1 MTKLLLASVSML
13 AIAGTASAQSVL
25 ERVLA
30 QTQSLGQVTGVFANV
45 ADNIGTDF
53 TTVYTVTGSGVVLSA
68 AEFDDVVADNSY
80 TLLGSAGDYYN
91 VAGDVITN
99 EEYNALTVN
108 QATYYTVIGAGFV
121 AYVNN
126 GNGVFT
132 VDEKVAVAGYDAKV
146 LAGKVVIDTYTA
158 TTIAG
163 GAGGIDGSIN
173 NIVSGLDEIQASVMG
188 EVTAVSLPTVNFG
201 NMATTVLGA
210 VNTGEIGLG
219 TNQVVE
225 EAIAGTTQAIRTE
238 IGQIGNMA
246 GLTQVALNSAL
257 NTMNINGSINNTL
270 SGVNGSV
277 AAVAPDVLAIA
288 MTASD
293 TLSLTGVADLL
304 GSMETT
310 VLGAVNT
317 GTIVSGVNNQVEG
330 AVAGIVGNSAT
341 NMFAAP

>member
-1 MTKLLLASVSML
+1 MRNLLLASVSML

-53 TTVYTVTGSGVVLSA
+53 VTVYTNSTGDVLSS
-68 AEFDDVVADNSY
+68 AEYDDLVDDNSL
-80 TLLGSAGDYYN
+80 TLLGSALDYIN
-91 VAGDVITN
+91 SAGNVITPAQYAN
-99 EEYNALTVN
+99 LTVTE
-108 QATYYTVIGAGFV
+108 ATAYAQIVTGDV

-126 GNGVFT
+126 GTGVVTQTTTLLYNGAIT
-132 VDEKVAVAGYDAKV
+132 AGQSAIAAYS
-146 LAGKVVIDTYTA
+146 G

-163 GAGGIDGSIN
+163 GAGTIDGSIN
-173 NIVSGLDEIQASVMG
+173 NIVSGLSEVQASVMG
-188 EVTAVSLPTVNFG
+188 QVTAVSVPTVNFG

-219 TNQVVE
+219 TNQLVE

-238 IGQIGNMA
+238 ISQIGTMA
-246 GLTQVALNSAL
+246 GLTQVSLNSAL
-257 NTMNINGSINNTL
+257 NTMYINGSINTTMA
-270 SGVNGSV
+270 GVNGSV
-277 AAVAPDVLAIA
+277 AAVSPDVLEIA
-288 MTASD
+288 MAASD

-304 GSMETT
+304 GSMNTT

-317 GTIVSGVNNQVEG
+317 GTIVSGVNNQVDG
-330 AVAGIVGNSAT
+330 TVAGIVGNSAT
-341 NMFAAP
+341 NMFEN

>member
-1 MTKLLLASVSML
+1 MRNLLLASVSML

-53 TTVYTVTGSGVVLSA
+53 VTVYTNSAGNVLSS
-68 AEFDDVVADNSY
+68 AEYDALVDANSL
-80 TLLGSAGDYYN
+80 TLVGSATDYIN
-91 VAGDVITN
+91 SAGNVITAAQ
-99 EEYNALTVN
+99 YNNLTVS
-108 QATYYTVIGAGFV
+108 QASAYTVIASGSV
-121 AYVNN
+121 AYANN
-126 GNGVFT
+126 DTGLVTVATSTAYATAVENGQ
-132 VDEKVAVAGYDAKV
+132 
-146 LAGKVVIDTYTA
+146 TA
-158 TTIAG
+158 INAYSGTTIAG
-163 GAGGIDGSIN
+163 GAGTIDGSIN
-173 NIVSGLDEIQASVMG
+173 NIVSGLSEVQASVMG
-188 EVTAVSLPTVNFG
+188 QVTAVSVPTVNFG

-219 TNQVVE
+219 TNQLVE

-238 IGQIGNMA
+238 ISQIGTMA

-257 NTMNINGSINNTL
+257 NTMNINGSINTTM

-277 AAVAPDVLAIA
+277 AAVSPDVLEIA
-288 MTASD
+288 MAASD

-304 GSMETT
+304 GSMNTT

-317 GTIVSGVNNQVEG
+317 GRIVSGVNNQVDG
-330 AVAGIVGNSAT
+330 TVAGIVGNSAT
-341 NMFAAP
+341 NMFEN

>member
-1 MTKLLLASVSML
+1 MRNLLLASVSML

-53 TTVYTVTGSGVVLSA
+53 VTVYTNIAGNVLSS
-68 AEFDDVVADNSY
+68 AEYDALVDANSL
-80 TLLGSAGDYYN
+80 TLVGSATDYIN
-91 VAGDVITN
+91 SAGNVITPAQ
-99 EEYNALTVN
+99 YNNLTVS
-108 QATYYTVIGAGFV
+108 QASAYTVIGSGNV
-121 AYVNN
+121 AYANN
-126 GNGVFT
+126 DTGLVT
-132 VDEKVAVAGYDAKV
+132 VATSAAYATAVTTGQSAINAYSG
-146 LAGKVVIDTYTA
+146 

-163 GAGGIDGSIN
+163 GAGTDGSIN
-173 NIVSGLDEIQASVMG
+173 NIVSGLSEVQASVMG
-188 EVTAVSLPTVNFG
+188 QVTAVSVPTVNFG

-219 TNQVVE
+219 TNQLVE

-238 IGQIGNMA
+238 ISQIGTMA

-330 AVAGIVGNSAT
+330 TVAGIVGNSAT